1 MLHEIAMPSFRE
13 RLSSG
18 EVLAGTFVKTPS
30 PIICEV
36 LGLTELD
43 VVCLDAE
50 HAPFGRVELDGC
62 LAALR
67 SAGMPGLV
75 RVAANSPEYILQA
88 LDYGATGVVVPH
100 VTTPEQAATVVRS
113 AHFGVG
119 GRGYAGSTRAA
130 GYTTRPMGEHLSDSA
145 SATTVIVQVEDRE
158 AVDAIDDLCA
168 VDGIDCLFIGRVDLT
183 VSLNADSPS
192 AEVVLKAMKKI
203 CRAGQEAGKS
213 VGMFISSPEEAGK
226 WMEYGVN
233 LFLSGS
239 EHAFILRGA
248 NQVSDLVKSRG
259 SSET

>member
-1 MLHEIAMPSFRE
+1 MNTALPSFRE
-13 RLSSG
+13 RLLSG

-36 LGLTELD
+36 LGLSGLD

-62 LAALR
+62 IAALR
-67 SAGMPGLV
+67 AAGMPGLV

-100 VTTPEQAATVVRS
+100 VTTPEQAAAVVRS
-113 AHFGVG
+113 AHFGAG

-130 GYTTRPMGEHLSDSA
+130 GYTTRPMREHLSDGA
-145 SATTVIVQVEDRE
+145 SATTVIIQVEDGE
-158 AVDAIDDLCA
+158 AVDAIAELCT
-168 VDGIDCLFIGRVDLT
+168 VDGVDCLFIGRVDLT
-183 VSLNADSPS
+183 VSLNAESPS
-192 AEVVLKAMKKI
+192 AEVVLNAIEKV

-213 VGMFISSPEEAGK
+213 VGMFISAPEEAKK

-239 EHAFILRGA
+239 EHAFILQRA
-248 NQVSDLVKSRG
+248 NQVSDLVKS
-259 SSET
+259 SSPIE